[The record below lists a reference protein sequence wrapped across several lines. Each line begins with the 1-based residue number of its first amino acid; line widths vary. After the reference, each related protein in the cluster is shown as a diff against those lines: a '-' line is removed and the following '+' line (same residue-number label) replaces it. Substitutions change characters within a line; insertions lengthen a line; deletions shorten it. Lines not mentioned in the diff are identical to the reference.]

1 MKKRAYIVLFVLAI
15 LIPLGLLSESPAWG
29 EWDNEYYKEVLGF
42 IPTGIQNANSVN
54 SPLGDYTLDGAN
66 SVIGYYL
73 SAFVG
78 IIILFTLFFIL
89 MKIFKAGRKHEQ
101 SS

>member
-1 MKKRAYIVLFVLAI
+1 MKKRVYAVLFILAI

-29 EWDNEYYKEVLGF
+29 EWDSEYYKEVLGF
-42 IPTGIQNANSVN
+42 IPKGIQNANSIN
-54 SPLGDYTLDGAN
+54 SPLGDYTLSGTN
-66 SVIGYYL
+66 SIAGYYL

-78 IIILFTLFFIL
+78 IVILFMLFFIL
-89 MKIFKAGRKHEQ
+89 MKIFKSGTRNEQ